1 MIGNSRDNFT
11 SVYHVR
17 TVCKEDIED
26 VACGRGGFH
35 RLVDYLRQAVVI
47 CHLY

>member
-11 SVYHVR
+11 SVYHIR
-17 TVCKEDIED
+17 TVFKEDIED
-26 VACGRGGFH
+26 VACSRGGSR
-35 RLVDYLRQAVVI
+35 RLVDYLRQVVVI